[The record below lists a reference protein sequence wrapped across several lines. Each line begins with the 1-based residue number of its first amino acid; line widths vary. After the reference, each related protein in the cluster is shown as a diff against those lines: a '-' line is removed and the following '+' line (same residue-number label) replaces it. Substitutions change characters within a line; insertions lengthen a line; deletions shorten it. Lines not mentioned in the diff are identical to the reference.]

1 MFQGGSSPSVCIMSV
16 WENDL
21 SHLLWF
27 VTPYPWCLLQIYMT
41 CVLKA
46 TLASAPSDALHK
58 SCSFANGYVHATY
71 EYIKGAMS
79 DFSYCRW
86 LAADGNHQV
95 CACCDST
102 CGPDGGTAAS
112 PFGGRKVLLSL
123 VFDPSST

>member
-1 MFQGGSSPSVCIMSV
+1 MPRSQEDKIRFQLEAFMFQGGSSPSVCIMSV

-58 SCSFANGYVHATY
+58 SCSFANG
-71 EYIKGAMS
+71 
-79 DFSYCRW
+79 W

-95 CACCDST
+95 CGCCDST